1 MTKAKE
7 IYKCAICGNAVRV
20 IGKGKGELVCCGQ
33 PMDLLAENST
43 DASLEKHVPVIEEV
57 GGGYKV
63 AVGSAAHPML
73 DEHYITWV
81 ALRTDDGIVHE
92 KFLVPGEKPEMVV
105 KTTAK
110 AEKAGEYCN
119 QHGLWV
125 KNV

>member
-7 IYKCAICGNAVRV
+7 IYKCAICGNTVRV
-20 IGKGKGELVCCGQ
+20 IGNGKGELVCCGQ

-57 GGGYKV
+57 AGGYKV

-81 ALRTDDGIVHE
+81 ALRTDDGIVQE